1 MTKTTWK
8 AGTMIYPLPAVMV
21 TSGTMEK
28 PNVFTA
34 AWTGVINSEPAM
46 TYVSIRPSRYSHE
59 LIEQNGEFVINLTTQ
74 DLLHAADF
82 CGVKSGRDTDKF
94 AETGMTPMPCKFV
107 KAPQIAQ
114 SPVSVECKVTE
125 IKKLGSHDM
134 FIAEILAVD
143 VDDSLLDD
151 AGKLALE
158 KCGLVAFCHGGYYG
172 LGEQIGTFGFSVAK
186 KKSRKQKIHEIKAKR
201 RLEKAAHAA
210 EEAEEEEE
218 TFKKRKPAF
227 EHRERRNF
235 EDRRRT
241 DREPRKFDRDDRR
254 YADRKPR
261 KFDRDERAFDND
273 EKPFKKPFAK
283 KPFGNG
289 KKDFGDR
296 KPFGKTFEGKKP
308 FAGKKPAR
316 KPFKPKAQ

>member
-74 DLLHAADF
+74 DLLHVADF

-134 FIAEILAVD
+134 FMAEILAVN
-143 VDDSLLDD
+143 VDDSLLDET
-151 AGKLALE
+151 GKLALE

-172 LGEQIGTFGFSVAK
+172 LSGQIGTFGFSVAK

-210 EEAEEEEE
+210 EESEEEEE
-218 TFKKRKPAF
+218 VKPFKKRKPAF
-227 EHRERRNF
+227 EHREDRGF
-235 EDRRRT
+235 E
-241 DREPRKFDRDDRR
+241 E
-254 YADRKPR
+254 RKPR
-261 KFDRDERAFDND
+261 KFARRPHKVDLDDRYVDD

-283 KPFGNG
+283 KPFGDG

-296 KPFGKTFEGKKP
+296 KPFRKTFDGKKP
-308 FAGKKPAR
+308 FADKKPAR
-316 KPFKPKAQ
+316 KPFKPKA

>member
-34 AWTGVINSEPAM
+34 AWTGIINSEPAM

-94 AETGMTPMPCKFV
+94 AETGLTPMPCKFV

-134 FIAEILAVD
+134 FMAEILAVN
-143 VDDSLLDD
+143 VDDSLLDET
-151 AGKLALE
+151 GKLALE

-172 LGEQIGTFGFSVAK
+172 LSGQIGTFGFSVAK

-201 RLEKAAHAA
+201 RLEKAAHADEETA
-210 EEAEEEEE
+210 EESVKP
-218 TFKKRKPAF
+218 FKKRKPAF
-227 EHRERRNF
+227 ENRE
-235 EDRRRT
+235 
-241 DREPRKFDRDDRR
+241 DRR
-254 YADRKPR
+254 YANRKPR
-261 KFDRDERAFDND
+261 KFDHDERTFDND

-283 KPFGNG
+283 KPFGAG
-289 KKDFGDR
+289 KKEKGFGDR
-296 KPFGKTFEGKKP
+296 KPFGKTAESKKR
-308 FAGKKPAR
+308 FADKKPAR
-316 KPFKPKAQ
+316 KPFKPKA

>member
-34 AWTGVINSEPAM
+34 AWTGIINSEPAM

-94 AETGMTPMPCKFV
+94 AETGLTPMPCKFV

-134 FIAEILAVD
+134 FMAEILAVN
-143 VDDSLLDD
+143 VDDSLLDET
-151 AGKLALE
+151 GKLALE

-172 LGEQIGTFGFSVAK
+172 LSGQIGTFGFSVAK

-201 RLEKAAHAA
+201 RLEKAAHAVEETA
-210 EEAEEEEE
+210 EESV
-218 TFKKRKPAF
+218 
-227 EHRERRNF
+227 
-235 EDRRRT
+235 
-241 DREPRKFDRDDRR
+241 
-254 YADRKPR
+254 
-261 KFDRDERAFDND
+261 
-273 EKPFKKPFAK
+273 KPFKKKQTRF
-283 KPFGNG
+283 
-289 KKDFGDR
+289 
-296 KPFGKTFEGKKP
+296 
-308 FAGKKPAR
+308 
-316 KPFKPKAQ
+316 

>member
-46 TYVSIRPSRYSHE
+46 TYVSIRSSRYSHE

-134 FIAEILAVD
+134 FMAEILAVN
-143 VDDSLLDD
+143 VDDSLLDET
-151 AGKLALE
+151 GKLALE

-172 LGEQIGTFGFSVAK
+172 LSGQIGTFGFSVAK

-210 EEAEEEEE
+210 EESEEEEE
-218 TFKKRKPAF
+218 VKPFKKRKPAF
-227 EHRERRNF
+227 EHRE
-235 EDRRRT
+235 
-241 DREPRKFDRDDRR
+241 DRR
-254 YADRKPR
+254 YANRKPR
-261 KFDRDERAFDND
+261 KFDHDERTFDND

-283 KPFGNG
+283 KPFGAG
-289 KKDFGDR
+289 KKEKGFGDR
-296 KPFGKTFEGKKP
+296 KPFGKTAESKKR
-308 FAGKKPAR
+308 FADKKPAR
-316 KPFKPKAQ
+316 KPFKPKA

>member
-34 AWTGVINSEPAM
+34 AWTGIINSEPAM

-94 AETGMTPMPCKFV
+94 AETGLTPMPCKFV

-134 FIAEILAVD
+134 FMAEILAVN
-143 VDDSLLDD
+143 VDDSLLDET
-151 AGKLALE
+151 GKLALE
-158 KCGLVAFCHGGYYG
+158 KSGLVAFCHGGYYG
-172 LGEQIGTFGFSVAK
+172 LSGQIGTFGFSVAK

-201 RLEKAAHAA
+201 RLEKAAHAVEETA
-210 EEAEEEEE
+210 EENVKP
-218 TFKKRKPAF
+218 FKKSKPAF
-227 EHRERRNF
+227 ENRE
-235 EDRRRT
+235 
-241 DREPRKFDRDDRR
+241 DRR
-254 YADRKPR
+254 YANRKPR
-261 KFDRDERAFDND
+261 KFDHDERTFDND

-283 KPFGNG
+283 KPFGDG
-289 KKDFGDR
+289 KKEKGFGDR
-296 KPFGKTFEGKKP
+296 KPFGKTAESKKR
-308 FAGKKPAR
+308 FADKKPAR
-316 KPFKPKAQ
+316 KPFKPKA

>member
-134 FIAEILAVD
+134 FMAEILAVN
-143 VDDSLLDD
+143 VDDSLLDET
-151 AGKLALE
+151 GKLALE

-172 LGEQIGTFGFSVAK
+172 LSGQIGTFGFSVAK

-201 RLEKAAHAA
+201 RLEKAAHVA
-210 EEAEEEEE
+210 EETEEEEKVKP
-218 TFKKRKPAF
+218 FKKRKPAF
-227 EHRERRNF
+227 ENRE
-235 EDRRRT
+235 
-241 DREPRKFDRDDRR
+241 DRR
-254 YADRKPR
+254 YANRKPR
-261 KFDRDERAFDND
+261 KFDHDERTFDND

-283 KPFGNG
+283 KPFDAG
-289 KKDFGDR
+289 KKEKGFGDR
-296 KPFGKTFEGKKP
+296 KPFGKTAESKKR
-308 FAGKKPAR
+308 FADKKPAR
-316 KPFKPKAQ
+316 KPFKPKA

>member
-34 AWTGVINSEPAM
+34 AWTGIINSEPAM

-94 AETGMTPMPCKFV
+94 AETGLTPMPCKFV

-134 FIAEILAVD
+134 FMAEILAVN
-143 VDDSLLDD
+143 VDDSLLDET
-151 AGKLALE
+151 GKLALE

-172 LGEQIGTFGFSVAK
+172 LSGQIGTFGFSVAK

-201 RLEKAAHAA
+201 RLEKAAHAVEETA
-210 EEAEEEEE
+210 EESVKP
-218 TFKKRKPAF
+218 FKKSKPAF
-227 EHRERRNF
+227 ENRE
-235 EDRRRT
+235 
-241 DREPRKFDRDDRR
+241 DREPRKFNREDRR
-254 YADRKPR
+254 YANRKPR
-261 KFDRDERAFDND
+261 KFDHDERTFDND

-283 KPFGNG
+283 KPFDAG
-289 KKDFGDR
+289 KKEKGFGDR
-296 KPFGKTFEGKKP
+296 KPFRKTFDGKKP
-308 FAGKKPAR
+308 FADKKPAR
-316 KPFKPKAQ
+316 KSFKPKA

>member
-34 AWTGVINSEPAM
+34 AWTGIINSEPAM

-94 AETGMTPMPCKFV
+94 AETGLTPMPCKFV

-134 FIAEILAVD
+134 FMAEILAVN
-143 VDDSLLDD
+143 VDDSLLDET
-151 AGKLALE
+151 GKLALE

-172 LGEQIGTFGFSVAK
+172 LSGQIGTFGFSVAK
-186 KKSRKQKIHEIKAKR
+186 KKSRKQKIHEIKVKR
-201 RLEKAAHAA
+201 RLEKAAHVA
-210 EEAEEEEE
+210 EETEEEEKVKP
-218 TFKKRKPAF
+218 FKKRKPAF
-227 EHRERRNF
+227 ENRE
-235 EDRRRT
+235 
-241 DREPRKFDRDDRR
+241 DREPRKFNREDRR
-254 YADRKPR
+254 YANRKPR
-261 KFDRDERAFDND
+261 KFDHDERTFDND

-283 KPFGNG
+283 KPFGAG
-289 KKDFGDR
+289 KKEKGFGDR
-296 KPFGKTFEGKKP
+296 KPFGKTAESKKR
-308 FAGKKPAR
+308 FADKKPAR
-316 KPFKPKAQ
+316 KPFKPKA

>member
-34 AWTGVINSEPAM
+34 AWTGIINSEPAM

-172 LGEQIGTFGFSVAK
+172 LSGQIGTFGFSVAK

-210 EEAEEEEE
+210 EESEEEEK

-227 EHRERRNF
+227 EHHERRDF
-235 EDRRRT
+235 EDRRRS
-241 DREPRKFDRDDRR
+241 
-254 YADRKPR
+254 DRKPR
-261 KFDRDERAFDND
+261 KFDRGERNFDND

-283 KPFGNG
+283 KPFGDG
-289 KKDFGDR
+289 RKEKSFGDR
-296 KPFGKTFEGKKP
+296 KPFRKTFEGKKP
-308 FAGKKPAR
+308 FADKKPAR

>member
-134 FIAEILAVD
+134 FMAEILAVN
-143 VDDSLLDD
+143 VDDSLLDET
-151 AGKLALE
+151 GKLALE

-172 LGEQIGTFGFSVAK
+172 LSGQIGTFGFSVAK

-210 EEAEEEEE
+210 EESEEEEE
-218 TFKKRKPAF
+218 VKPFKKRKPAF
-227 EHRERRNF
+227 EHRE
-235 EDRRRT
+235 
-241 DREPRKFDRDDRR
+241 DRR
-254 YADRKPR
+254 YANRKPR
-261 KFDRDERAFDND
+261 KFDHDERTFDND

-283 KPFGNG
+283 KPFGAG
-289 KKDFGDR
+289 KKEKGFGDR
-296 KPFGKTFEGKKP
+296 KPFGKTAESKKR
-308 FAGKKPAR
+308 FADKKPAR
-316 KPFKPKAQ
+316 KPFKTKA

>member
-134 FIAEILAVD
+134 FMAEILAVN
-143 VDDSLLDD
+143 VDDSLLDK

-172 LGEQIGTFGFSVAK
+172 LSGQIGAFGFSVAK

-210 EEAEEEEE
+210 EESEEEEE
-218 TFKKRKPAF
+218 VKPFKKRKPAF
-227 EHRERRNF
+227 EHREDRGF
-235 EDRRRT
+235 E
-241 DREPRKFDRDDRR
+241 E
-254 YADRKPR
+254 RKPR
-261 KFDRDERAFDND
+261 KFNHADRRREDRRFDDD

-283 KPFGNG
+283 KTFGDG

-296 KPFGKTFEGKKP
+296 KPFGKTAESKKR
-308 FAGKKPAR
+308 FADKKPAR
-316 KPFKPKAQ
+316 KPFKPKA

>member
-134 FIAEILAVD
+134 FMAEILAVN
-143 VDDSLLDD
+143 VDDSLLDET
-151 AGKLALE
+151 GKLALE

-172 LGEQIGTFGFSVAK
+172 LSGQIGTFGFSVAK

-210 EEAEEEEE
+210 EESEEEEE
-218 TFKKRKPAF
+218 VKPFKKRKPAF
-227 EHRERRNF
+227 EHRE
-235 EDRRRT
+235 
-241 DREPRKFDRDDRR
+241 DRR
-254 YADRKPR
+254 YANRKPR
-261 KFDRDERAFDND
+261 KFDHDERTFDND

-283 KPFGNG
+283 KPFGAG
-289 KKDFGDR
+289 KKEKGFGDR
-296 KPFGKTFEGKKP
+296 KPFGKTAESKKR
-308 FAGKKPAR
+308 FADKKPAR
-316 KPFKPKAQ
+316 KPFKPKA

>member
-34 AWTGVINSEPAM
+34 AWTGIINSEPAM

-94 AETGMTPMPCKFV
+94 AETGLTPMPCKFV

-134 FIAEILAVD
+134 FMAEILAVN
-143 VDDSLLDD
+143 VDDSLLDET
-151 AGKLALE
+151 GKLALE

-172 LGEQIGTFGFSVAK
+172 LSGQIGTFGFSVAK

-201 RLEKAAHAA
+201 RLEKAAHAVEETA
-210 EEAEEEEE
+210 EESVKP
-218 TFKKRKPAF
+218 FKKSKPAF
-227 EHRERRNF
+227 ENRE
-235 EDRRRT
+235 
-241 DREPRKFDRDDRR
+241 DRR
-254 YADRKPR
+254 YANRKPR
-261 KFDRDERAFDND
+261 KFDHDERTFDND

-283 KPFGNG
+283 KPFGAG
-289 KKDFGDR
+289 KKEKGFGDR
-296 KPFGKTFEGKKP
+296 KPFGKTAESKKR
-308 FAGKKPAR
+308 FADKKPAR
-316 KPFKPKAQ
+316 KPFKPKA

>member
-34 AWTGVINSEPAM
+34 AWTGIINSEPAM

-94 AETGMTPMPCKFV
+94 AETGLTPMPCKFV

-134 FIAEILAVD
+134 FMAEILAVN
-143 VDDSLLDD
+143 VDDSLLDET
-151 AGKLALE
+151 GKLALE
-158 KCGLVAFCHGGYYG
+158 KCGLVAFCHGSYYG
-172 LGEQIGTFGFSVAK
+172 LSGQIGTFGFSVAK

-201 RLEKAAHAA
+201 RLEKAAHVA
-210 EEAEEEEE
+210 EETEEEEE
-218 TFKKRKPAF
+218 VKPFKKRKPAF
-227 EHRERRNF
+227 ENRE
-235 EDRRRT
+235 
-241 DREPRKFDRDDRR
+241 DRR
-254 YADRKPR
+254 YANRKPR
-261 KFDRDERAFDND
+261 KFDHDERTFDND

-283 KPFGNG
+283 KPFGAG
-289 KKDFGDR
+289 KKEKGFGDR
-296 KPFGKTFEGKKP
+296 KPFGKTAESKKR
-308 FAGKKPAR
+308 FADKKPAR
-316 KPFKPKAQ
+316 KPFKPKA

>member
-34 AWTGVINSEPAM
+34 AWTGIINSEPAM

-94 AETGMTPMPCKFV
+94 AETGLTPMPCKFV

-134 FIAEILAVD
+134 FMAEILAVN
-143 VDDSLLDD
+143 VDDSLLDET
-151 AGKLALE
+151 GKLALE

-172 LGEQIGTFGFSVAK
+172 LSGQIGTFGFSVAK

-201 RLEKAAHAA
+201 RLEKAAHVA
-210 EEAEEEEE
+210 EETEEEEKVKP
-218 TFKKRKPAF
+218 FKKRKPAF
-227 EHRERRNF
+227 ENR
-235 EDRRRT
+235 EDRRYT
-241 DREPRKFDRDDRR
+241 N
-254 YADRKPR
+254 RKPR
-261 KFDRDERAFDND
+261 KFDHDERTFDND

-283 KPFGNG
+283 KPFGAG
-289 KKDFGDR
+289 KKEKGFDDR
-296 KPFGKTFEGKKP
+296 KPFGKTAESKKR
-308 FAGKKPAR
+308 FADKKPAR
-316 KPFKPKAQ
+316 KPFKPKA

>member
-1 MTKTTWK
+1 MTKIAWK

-34 AWTGVINSEPAM
+34 AWTGIINSEPAM
-46 TYVSIRPSRYSHE
+46 TYVSIRPTRYSHE
-59 LIEQNGEFVINLTTQ
+59 LIEQNGEFVINLTTR
-74 DLLHAADF
+74 DLLYAADF

-94 AETGMTPMPCKFV
+94 AETGLTPMPCKFV

-125 IKKLGSHDM
+125 VKKLGSHDM
-134 FIAEILAVD
+134 FMAEILGVN

-158 KCGLVAFCHGGYYG
+158 KSGLVAFCHGGYYG
-172 LGEQIGTFGFSVAK
+172 LDGQIGTFGFSVAK

-210 EEAEEEEE
+210 EEIEEDEDVKP
-218 TFKKRKPAF
+218 FKKRKPAF
-227 EHRERRNF
+227 ERRDAEHRDFER
-235 EDRRRT
+235 
-241 DREPRKFDRDDRR
+241 REPRKFDR
-254 YADRKPR
+254 KPR
-261 KFDRDERAFDND
+261 RFTRDDGDFDGEI
-273 EKPFKKPFAK
+273 KPFKKPFAK
-283 KPFGNG
+283 KPFDNG
-289 KKDFGDR
+289 KKDSGDR
-296 KPFGKTFEGKKP
+296 KPFGERKPFRKTFGGKKP
-308 FAGKKPAR
+308 FTGAKSAR
-316 KPFKPKAQ
+316 KPFKPKA

>member
-21 TSGTMEK
+21 TSGTTEK

-59 LIEQNGEFVINLTTQ
+59 LIEQNGEFVINLTTR

-210 EEAEEEEE
+210 EEIEEDEEPKP
-218 TFKKRKPAF
+218 FKKRKPAF
-227 EHRERRNF
+227 ERRENNGF
-235 EDRRRT
+235 EDRRR
-241 DREPRKFDRDDRR
+241 
-254 YADRKPR
+254 ADRKPR
-261 KFDRDERAFDND
+261 KFNRDERNFDND

>member
-21 TSGTMEK
+21 TSGTMET

-34 AWTGVINSEPAM
+34 AWTGIINSEPAM

-94 AETGMTPMPCKFV
+94 A
-107 KAPQIAQ
+107 
-114 SPVSVECKVTE
+114 VSVECKVTE

-134 FIAEILAVD
+134 FMAEILAVN
-143 VDDSLLDD
+143 VDDSLLDET
-151 AGKLALE
+151 GKLALE

-172 LGEQIGTFGFSVAK
+172 LSGQIGTFGFSVAK

-201 RLEKAAHAA
+201 RLGKAAHAVEETA
-210 EEAEEEEE
+210 EESVKPV
-218 TFKKRKPAF
+218 KKSKPAC
-227 EHRERRNF
+227 ENREA
-235 EDRRRT
+235 
-241 DREPRKFDRDDRR
+241 REPRKFNREDRR
-254 YADRKPR
+254 YANRKPR
-261 KFDRDERAFDND
+261 KFDHDERTFDND

-283 KPFGNG
+283 KPFGAG
-289 KKDFGDR
+289 KKEKGFGDR
-296 KPFGKTFEGKKP
+296 KPSGKTAENKKR
-308 FAGKKPAR
+308 FADKKPAR
-316 KPFKPKAQ
+316 KPFKPKA